1 MAVKELAPGVYL
13 ISLGMVNAYL
23 LDGDELTL
31 IDTGVPGSEDK
42 ILAAMRELG
51 KQPTDLRH
59 IIVTHCHADHA
70 GSLAAL
76 KQATHAPAYM
86 HPLDA
91 AMVREGR
98 SMRPVKPAPGLLP
111 NLMYNLLIRAAPGIV
126 PTATIDH
133 EINDGDTLPFAG
145 GLKAIHAPGHCAGQL
160 AFLWPHHG
168 GLLIAADAAAHMMR
182 LGLSIVYED
191 LAEGQRSLGKL
202 AALNFE
208 MACFGH
214 GGPIK
219 SGASAQFRQKWGR

>member
-1 MAVKELAPGVYL
+1 MAMKELAPGVYM

-23 LDGDELTL
+23 LDAGELTL
-31 IDTGVPGSEDK
+31 IDTGPPGSEAK
-42 ILAAMRELG
+42 ILAAMGELG
-51 KQPTDLRH
+51 QRPTDLRH
-59 IIVTHCHADHA
+59 ILVTHCHTDHA

-76 KQATHAPAYM
+76 KQAAPAQAYM

-91 AMVREGR
+91 ALVREGR

-111 NLMYNLLIRAAPGIV
+111 GLLFNLLIRAAP
-126 PTATIDH
+126 TALPAAVIDH
-133 EINDGDTLPFAG
+133 ELNDGDELPFAG

-160 AFLWPHHG
+160 VFLWPHYG
-168 GLLIAADAAAHMMR
+168 GLLIVADAASNVMR
-182 LGLSIVYED
+182 LGLSIIYED
-191 LAEGQRSLGKL
+191 LAEGQRSLSKL

-219 SGASAQFRQKWGR
+219 SGASARFRQKWG